1 MFRYFY
7 YDITLA
13 VRFAVLALS
22 IVLGVIVLVTGASI
36 ANAATLKSDVLL
48 NAPVL
53 TAGDLFDGLE
63 KDKAAKVLGPAPQP
77 GQDMVLNTLTLM
89 QVAAALSIDWKPQST
104 GEQVV
109 VRSATTLVDEKTI
122 TDALTKK
129 LQDKGVTGEFS
140 LDYFNPPKLILPK
153 DVPATAEVAS
163 ISYEPDSGRFEATLV
178 GPDAAHQAATTQVS
192 GHIEHTVSVPMLK
205 KPLRNGDIIRADNIE
220 WKPMPQNAI
229 GQNTL
234 VDADKLIGM
243 TPRRMVMA
251 DTPVQEGDVA
261 QPLLV
266 SRGDVVT
273 ITYAKGPITVTA
285 KGRALEDGARGSSIR
300 VVNSASS
307 RSIDA
312 TVSDSDLVTVTD

>member
-13 VRFAVLALS
+13 IRLAVLAVS

-63 KDKAAKVLGPAPQP
+63 KDKAAKVLGPAPMP

-109 VRSATTLVDEKTI
+109 VRSATTLVEEKTI

-129 LQDKGVTGEFS
+129 LQEKGVTGEFS
-140 LDYFNPPKLILPK
+140 LDYFNVPKLVLPK

-163 ISYEPDSGRFEATLV
+163 ISYHPESGRFEATLI
-178 GPDAAHQAATTQVS
+178 GPDAAHQAGTTQVS
-192 GHIEHTVSVPMLK
+192 GHVEHTVSVPVLK
-205 KPLRNGDIIRADNIE
+205 KALRNGDLIRAE
-220 WKPMPQNAI
+220 VEALA
-229 GQNTL
+229 GGE
-234 VDADKLIGM
+234 VDGTPASRRRRSPGESEPH
-243 TPRRMVMA
+243 PRRRFA
-251 DTPVQEGDVA
+251 CIDVDDEQWLTLRTA
-261 QPLLV
+261 ALDAGLTV
-266 SRGDVVT
+266 GRYVGEIVESAA
-273 ITYAKGPITVTA
+273 YAAGW
-285 KGRALEDGARGSSIR
+285 R
-300 VVNSASS
+300 ASS
-307 RSIDA
+307 EARE
-312 TVSDSDLVTVTD
+312 